1 MDQDFSVLACV
12 AGCGDVEGQKSEME
26 KQQELAGQVG
36 GVVRL
41 V

>member
-1 MDQDFSVLACV
+1 M

-26 KQQELAGQVG
+26 KEQEQVGQVG

-41 V
+41 A